1 MRSALREEVGAIRE
15 AAYAAIGGFHAACR
29 TAAKAHA
36 ERTAQ
41 LLGADAAVQKLGP
54 GGVAGLVADCE
65 GLKGQL
71 DRAQAELAAAGVAQR
86 RLTAD
91 AELKTRELQVRTK
104 AVQTHAVVSDARVG
118 DYLTIGCTPQFRL
131 HVQIKDGVT
140 AHKQS
145 TRRQRRTTCLFVH
158 AGKVLGYR
166 YTVDTLYACPLADDG
181 SFPKGPHCRAG

>member
-1 MRSALREEVGAIRE
+1 MSYVGTPPAFLTARATSFLPFCRQTDLASMRSALREEVGAIRE

-65 GLKGQL
+65 GLRGRLADLKGQL

-91 AELKTRELQVRTK
+91 AELKTRELQVCTTTMYAHAIASHAHVEGC
-104 AVQTHAVVSDARVG
+104 AVCV
-118 DYLTIGCTPQFRL
+118 C
-131 HVQIKDGVT
+131 
-140 AHKQS
+140 
-145 TRRQRRTTCLFVH
+145 
-158 AGKVLGYR
+158 
-166 YTVDTLYACPLADDG
+166 
-181 SFPKGPHCRAG
+181 